1 MIDTNAYH
9 RNQVFRLVE
18 SWKPHDNPDA
28 SMTLEFTAQAREHT
42 HDNLMVSVVTNTE
55 AVRVWIPEDITLPI
69 GSSLDHSVCSHPD
82 R

>member
-1 MIDTNAYH
+1 
-9 RNQVFRLVE
+9 
-18 SWKPHDNPDA
+18 
-28 SMTLEFTAQAREHT
+28 MTLEFTAQAREHT